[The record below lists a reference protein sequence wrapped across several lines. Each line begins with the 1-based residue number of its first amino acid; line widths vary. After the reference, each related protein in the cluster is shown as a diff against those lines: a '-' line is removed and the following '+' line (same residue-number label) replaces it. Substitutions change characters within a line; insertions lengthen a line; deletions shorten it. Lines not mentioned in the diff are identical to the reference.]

1 MAVAEIGDVW
11 VAKENNKIE
20 ATVIYVGEDYLSIE
34 VKSIMGHYRDYLT
47 PEELANDFRPQ
58 NNKDTL

>member
-11 VAKENNKIE
+11 VAKENNKIV

-47 PEELANDFRPQ
+47 LEELANDF
-58 NNKDTL
+58 NFSHKANV

>member
-11 VAKENNKIE
+11 VAKENNKIV
-20 ATVIYVGEDYLSIE
+20 ATVIYVGEDYLCIE

-47 PEELANDFRPQ
+47 LEELVNDF
-58 NNKDTL
+58 NFSHKANV